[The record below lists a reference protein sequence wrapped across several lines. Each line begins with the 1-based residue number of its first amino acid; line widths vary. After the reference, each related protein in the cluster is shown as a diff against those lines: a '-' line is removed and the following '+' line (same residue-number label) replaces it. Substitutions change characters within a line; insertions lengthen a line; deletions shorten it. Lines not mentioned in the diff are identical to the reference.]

1 MEITSIFGIPA
12 HPLFVHVPVVLVPL
26 SLCGAIAMLSPSLRA
41 KFGWVTVMVSL
52 VALVFAVLA
61 TGSGEALGEYTKETK
76 ALEYHTSIG
85 ENLRVWVFLLFVFV
99 LAAMLAKYCFRI
111 NFWVKKYNT
120 AGESSRLVSAVV
132 VKRVS
137 LAMCVLA
144 IITGVVATYWVYE
157 IGHSGAKA
165 TWEKT
170 QIRIDKGIKLGE
182 SSESD

>member
-1 MEITSIFGIPA
+1 
-12 HPLFVHVPVVLVPL
+12 
-26 SLCGAIAMLSPSLRA
+26 
-41 KFGWVTVMVSL
+41 
-52 VALVFAVLA
+52 
-61 TGSGEALGEYTKETK
+61 
-76 ALEYHTSIG
+76 
-85 ENLRVWVFLLFVFV
+85 
-99 LAAMLAKYCFRI
+99 MLAKYCFRI